1 MMSNDINIRQKPTDL
16 YELFSSRVKGSNI
29 NPVTLL
35 ATDYLNHFNEI
46 IMLIE
51 MLPDM
56 PECIEDIAAWTPK
69 SYQQHFLDS
78 NFTDK
83 ELAIEAYAYA
93 PARFRQP
100 FERLIGQLDAL
111 IVLATPPLKA
121 AVANEDQAA
130 LSDAIALSCEM
141 RQIAEKAGAIINGE
155 DHGHDQAEIDAVL
168 ES

>member
-1 MMSNDINIRQKPTDL
+1 MSKNINISSDQTDL
-16 YELFSSRVKGSNI
+16 YHIISEKARNHNI

-56 PECIEDIAAWTPK
+56 PECIDDITAWSPK
-69 SYQQHFLDS
+69 TYQQHFCDS
-78 NFTDK
+78 NFTGK
-83 ELAIEAYAYA
+83 ELAIEAYVHS

-100 FERLIGQLDAL
+100 FERLIAQLDTL
-111 IVLATPPLKA
+111 IVSAREHLK
-121 AVANEDQAA
+121 QAIQAGDNDA
-130 LSDAIALSCEM
+130 LSAAMEFSCEM

-155 DHGHDQAEIDAVL
+155 QHGHDQAEIDAVL
-168 ES
+168 DS